1 MPQVIDAKQYIIG
14 AADVY
19 YRAIASLGPWTS
31 IGATVDDVVFRV
43 QQTTFNP
50 SERFNGLLELI
61 REMDYTSRQSA
72 EAEFTMPQ
80 IAGPNLALA
89 IRGVQSA
96 VLPNTDAV
104 GSPFSSTLAA
114 ASAVGDTNIKVV
126 AITNLV
132 IGDWIRT
139 DVTAGGLA
147 EYRQVTFVGTA
158 GAGGT
163 GVSFRD
169 ALLQAHSNGVVAV
182 ESVGDGKTEL
192 TPGSIRR
199 MPLSAYNDFALVAQ
213 SPAAYYELY
222 LYNAITTTD
231 SAELTFGNE
240 SMAAIKTTIGTRD
253 DGLNIGLPSWKLR
266 VP

>member
-1 MPQVIDAKQYIIG
+1 MPQVIDPKAYIIG

-31 IGATVDDVVFRV
+31 IGATVDDITFRL

-89 IRGVQSA
+89 IRGVTST
-96 VLPNTDAV
+96 VTTNTDA
-104 GSPFSSTLAA
+104 GGTPFSSTLAA
-114 ASAVGDTNIKVV
+114 AAAIGDTNIKVV
-126 AITNLV
+126 AITNLA
-132 IGDWIRT
+132 IGDWMRV

-147 EYRQVTFVGTA
+147 EYRLVTFVGTA

-169 ALLQAHSNGVVAV
+169 PLLQAHANGVAAV
-182 ESVGDGKTEL
+182 EATGDGKTEL
-192 TPGSIRR
+192 TPGSTRR

-213 SPAAYYELY
+213 SPSNYYELY

-240 SMAAIKTTIGTRD
+240 AMAAIRTTIATRD
-253 DGLNIGLPSWKLR
+253 DGANIALPSWKLR